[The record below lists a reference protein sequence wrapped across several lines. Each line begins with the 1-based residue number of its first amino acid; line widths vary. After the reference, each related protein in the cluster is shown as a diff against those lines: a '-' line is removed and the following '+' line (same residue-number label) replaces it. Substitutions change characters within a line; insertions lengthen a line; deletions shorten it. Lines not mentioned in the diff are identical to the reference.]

1 MRLGIIGLPGSG
13 KSTILQALTQSRP
26 EQRSHKGHSI
36 VTVRVPDQRVDALK
50 RLFKPDKTVYAQLEY
65 MLPYGEIYKPDGQG
79 DEGFWNDVRTCDAMI
94 HVVRNFH
101 QSGGEAPHPQ
111 EDFLKLETD
120 MIFADLVVVE
130 TRIERLD
137 LDKKRGKDIS
147 AEERR
152 LLEESLRMLE
162 DQTPLRDNPELAG
175 AHLLKGYTLL
185 SAKPVLVLFNN
196 DDEDE
201 TSPSWDEPSGLYE
214 PLVVRGKLEME
225 LGELSPEEAAEFL
238 TAYHIKGSAM
248 ETFSPWFARRYA
260 PGWFPKGPR
269 PWMRPGLFIPTWKR
283 DSSVLK
289 FLPMTSLWLQGH
301 TSRLRRRARFAWR
314 ERPTLFKTGISSPS
328 ASTSDDKVDAQLRRC
343 VASFVTATYHK
354 YDSFLRTYA
363 P

>member
-13 KSTILQALTQSRP
+13 KSTILQALTQSKP

-65 MLPYGEIYKPDGQG
+65 VLPYGEKGYKPDGRG
-79 DEGFWNDVRTCDAMI
+79 DESLWNDVRPCDALI

-101 QSGGEAPHPQ
+101 QPGGEAPHPQ

-120 MIFADLVVVE
+120 MIFADLIVVE
-130 TRIERLD
+130 GRIERLD
-137 LDKKRGKDIS
+137 LDKKRGKEIS

-162 DQTPLRDNPELAG
+162 DQAPLRDNPELAN

-201 TSPSWDEPSGLYE
+201 APPSWEKPSELYE

-225 LGELSPEEAAEFL
+225 LAELSPEEAAEFL
-238 TAYHIKGSAM
+238 TAYHIKSSAM
-248 ETFSPWFARRYA
+248 ERVVRHSCGVLGLITFYTVVHKEVRAWMI
-260 PGWFPKGPR
+260 PKGTAALDAAGVIHSD
-269 PWMRPGLFIPTWKR
+269 MEKGFIR
-283 DSSVLK
+283 AEVLAYDELMAAGTYQQAK
-289 FLPMTSLWLQGH
+289 KEGQV
-301 TSRLRRRARFAWR
+301 RL
-314 ERPTLFKTGISSPS
+314 EGK
-328 ASTSDDKVDAQLRRC
+328 
-343 VASFVTATYHK
+343 
-354 YDSFLRTYA
+354 TYA
-363 P
+363 VQDGDVITFLFNV

>member
-13 KSTILQALTQSRP
+13 KSTILQALTQSKP

-65 MLPYGEIYKPDGQG
+65 VLPYGETYKPDGQG

-94 HVVRNFH
+94 HVVRNFG
-101 QSGGEAPHPQ
+101 QPGGEAPHPQ

-248 ETFSPWFARRYA
+248 ERVIRHSCGVLGLITFFTVVRKEVRAWMV
-260 PGWFPKGPR
+260 PKGTAALDAAGVIHSD
-269 PWMRPGLFIPTWKR
+269 MEKGFIR
-283 DSSVLK
+283 AEVLAYDELMAAGTYQQAK
-289 FLPMTSLWLQGH
+289 KEGQV
-301 TSRLRRRARFAWR
+301 RLEGKTYIVQDGDLITFRFN
-314 ERPTLFKTGISSPS
+314 I
-328 ASTSDDKVDAQLRRC
+328 
-343 VASFVTATYHK
+343 
-354 YDSFLRTYA
+354 
-363 P
+363 

>member
-65 MLPYGEIYKPDGQG
+65 VLPHGETYKPDGQG
-79 DEGFWNDVRTCDAMI
+79 DEGVWNDVRTCDAMI
-94 HVVRNFH
+94 HMVRNFH
-101 QSGGEAPHPQ
+101 QPGGEAPYPQ

-147 AEERR
+147 AEEHR

-162 DQTPLRDNPELAG
+162 GQTPLRDKPELAG

-248 ETFSPWFARRYA
+248 ERVIRHSCGVLGLITFFTVVRKEVRAWMV
-260 PGWFPKGPR
+260 PKGTAALDAAGVIHSD
-269 PWMRPGLFIPTWKR
+269 MEKGFIR
-283 DSSVLK
+283 AEVLAYDELMAAGTYQQAK
-289 FLPMTSLWLQGH
+289 KEGQV
-301 TSRLRRRARFAWR
+301 RLEGKTYIVQDGDLITFRFN
-314 ERPTLFKTGISSPS
+314 I
-328 ASTSDDKVDAQLRRC
+328 
-343 VASFVTATYHK
+343 
-354 YDSFLRTYA
+354 
-363 P
+363 

>member
-13 KSTILQALTQSRP
+13 KSTILQALTQSKP

-50 RLFKPDKTVYAQLEY
+50 RPFKPDKTVYAQLEY
-65 MLPYGEIYKPDGQG
+65 VLPRGETYKPDGQG

-101 QSGGEAPHPQ
+101 QPGGEAPHPQ

-120 MIFADLVVVE
+120 MIFADLIVVE
-130 TRIERLD
+130 RRIERLD
-137 LDKKRGKDIS
+137 LDKKRGKEIS

-152 LLEESLRMLE
+152 LLEESVRMLE
-162 DQTPLRDNPELAG
+162 DQTPLRDNPDLAG

-201 TSPSWDEPSGLYE
+201 TSPSWEEPSGLYE

-238 TAYHIKGSAM
+238 TAYHIKDSAM
-248 ETFSPWFARRYA
+248 ERVIRHSCGVLGLIAFFTVVHKEVRAWMV
-260 PGWFPKGPR
+260 PKGTAALDAAGVIHSD
-269 PWMRPGLFIPTWKR
+269 MGKGFIR
-283 DSSVLK
+283 AEVLAYDELMAAGTYQQAK
-289 FLPMTSLWLQGH
+289 KEGQV
-301 TSRLRRRARFAWR
+301 RLEGKTYIVQDGDVITFRFN
-314 ERPTLFKTGISSPS
+314 
-328 ASTSDDKVDAQLRRC
+328 V
-343 VASFVTATYHK
+343 
-354 YDSFLRTYA
+354 
-363 P
+363 